1 MKKLF
6 ALIFALLMLCA
17 CVAEEEPVV
26 EEPKEPVPESSES
39 EAEIPENLE
48 SKPEEWPKVSI
59 KNSGKFPAEET
70 VFEDG
75 SKIIKIL
82 DSEGNQIGVDYKSLR
97 FLGETPLCQY
107 AGEIDGKATRLFYD
121 ENGDPYSEEINATY
135 CYILDENG
143 QPVVDRAF
151 ESFYIAPG
159 ADITL
164 RGISEGGLYDYYE
177 EDGKLNP
184 VYFDEAFEE
193 DWGSGFSHTGYF
205 YNNGGAGFWR
215 YGIKKNDEVLYDNIY
230 TGILPYFGDRFML
243 WTERENGDN
252 KSVIG
257 EENGNIICDK
267 FQSFG
272 WKPVSEEKCIGTAS
286 VGKQERGEYAP
297 TFDENGEPMPEGM
310 WFIDKDGNILSE
322 RFEYIELIFDG
333 NKEVPW
339 VLDSKLV
346 CVKAAKVTYE
356 NGETEIIDI
365 APYLLDY

>member
-1 MKKLF
+1 LKEVELMKKLF
-6 ALIFALLMLCA
+6 ALILALLMLCSCA
-17 CVAEEEPVV
+17 VAEEPAENPQ
-26 EEPKEPVPESSES
+26 S
-39 EAEIPENLE
+39 EAEIPESLE

-59 KNSGKFPAEET
+59 ENYGKFSAEET

-75 SKIIKIL
+75 SKIIRIL
-82 DSEGNQIGVDYKSLR
+82 DSEGNQIGVDYKNLR

-107 AGEIDGKATRLFYD
+107 AGKIDGKATRLFYD

-135 CYILDENG
+135 CYILDGNG
-143 QPVVDRAF
+143 RPVVDRAF

-193 DWGSGFSHTGYF
+193 DWGNGFFYTGYF
-205 YNNGGAGFWR
+205 YNDGGAGSWR
-215 YGIKKNDEVLYDNIY
+215 YGIKKNGEALYDNIY
-230 TGILPYFGDRFML
+230 IGILPYFSDRFWL
-243 WTERENGDN
+243 WLKCENGDN
-252 KSVIG
+252 KHFIG
-257 EENGNIICDK
+257 DENGNIICDK
-267 FQSFG
+267 FESFG
-272 WKPVSEEKCIGTAS
+272 WNPVSEEKCIGTAS
-286 VGKQERGEYAP
+286 VGRQDRGEYAP

-322 RFEYIELIFDG
+322 RFEYIELIFDV

-339 VLDSKLV
+339 VLESKLI

-356 NGETEIIDI
+356 NGETEVINL
-365 APYLLDY
+365 APYLFDY